1 MVPIDSYAAIHL
13 QRSLLMSNKFN
24 ANALNDYSRSYA
36 RRIAADFYQQH
47 TTISG
52 SQILS
57 LTPINQINLLVIGTL
72 STKWQADA
80 EKFRSPYFDFTHADV
95 EEALQHFMNV
105 VSQHISVRREHLEP
119 LLADAVRRTIILIF
133 DPRAYFDEL
142 LRNQPEFTLT
152 ADSLKQISR
161 FTKINQ
167 FISAHLTQ
175 RMNGKPFIYVNQAI
189 GYLDE
194 AFSQKAHEIEHYDKF
209 VSIFSEKVPMDV
221 SALLRSHVPDS
232 IPPGPSR
239 SFFDM
244 ATESAV
250 PPAPLVAPSTDTSG
264 VDASGVEQP
273 NVPAT
278 TVPESANAPVQPEPA
293 TAMPETPKELTP
305 SVDDTTATTPSP
317 VATTSADSS
326 SSATT
331 PGGPMFLGGDS
342 GPEPVAPISQPSQLP
357 TGGISQ
363 PSVGQTND
371 ALNVGGTDDDELITL
386 NDILRGK
393 TPATTESVAETFTH
407 APIESVGR
415 SISLNQKF
423 RFINQLFSGNTAAYN
438 QAVAELDT
446 LNNYGQALDLI
457 QYRYASQYSW
467 DMNSDEVNELIDIL
481 KRRFA

>member
-1 MVPIDSYAAIHL
+1 MVPIDSHAAIHL

-47 TTISG
+47 PTISG

-152 ADSLKQISR
+152 ADSLRQISR

-194 AFSQKAHEIEHYDKF
+194 AFAQKAHEIEHYDKF

-250 PPAPLVAPSTDTSG
+250 PPAPLVAPS
-264 VDASGVEQP
+264 VDASDVLPATNTAPADAPTQSEPATPTLETP
-273 NVPAT
+273 NESAVASTVDMSAATTSAAT
-278 TVPESANAPVQPEPA
+278 TVA
-293 TAMPETPKELTP
+293 
-305 SVDDTTATTPSP
+305 DPSP

-326 SSATT
+326 S
-331 PGGPMFLGGDS
+331 GGPMFLGGDS
-342 GPEPVAPISQPSQLP
+342 GPEPVAPISQPSQLQ

-363 PSVGQTND
+363 PSVSQTND
-371 ALNVGGTDDDELITL
+371 TLNVGGTDEDELITL

-407 APIESVGR
+407 APIETVGR

-423 RFINQLFSGNTAAYN
+423 RFINQLFNGNTAAYN

>member
-1 MVPIDSYAAIHL
+1 MVSIDSHAAIHL

-152 ADSLKQISR
+152 ADSLRQISR
-161 FTKINQ
+161 STKINQ

-194 AFSQKAHEIEHYDKF
+194 AFAQKAHEIEHYDKF

-250 PPAPLVAPSTDTSG
+250 PPAPLVAPGVDTSG
-264 VDASGVEQP
+264 VDTSNTEPAQSAVSP
-273 NVPAT
+273 VPT
-278 TVPESANAPVQPEPA
+278 EPANAPAPSESA
-293 TAMPETPKELTP
+293 TVMPETPNERTP
-305 SVDDTTATTPSP
+305 SVADTTIATTSA
-317 VATTSADSS
+317 ATTSADSAS
-326 SSATT
+326 
-331 PGGPMFLGGDS
+331 GGPMFLGGDS
-342 GPEPVAPISQPSQLP
+342 GPEPVAPISQPSQLQ

-363 PSVGQTND
+363 PSVSQTND
-371 ALNVGGTDDDELITL
+371 TLNVGGTDDDELITL

-407 APIESVGR
+407 APIETVGR

-423 RFINQLFSGNTAAYN
+423 RFINQLFNGNTAAYN

>member
-1 MVPIDSYAAIHL
+1 MVSIDSQAAIHL

-175 RMNGKPFIYVNQAI
+175 RMNGKPFVYVNQAI

-194 AFSQKAHEIEHYDKF
+194 AFAQKAHEIEHYDKF

-250 PPAPLVAPSTDTSG
+250 PPAPLVAPG
-264 VDASGVEQP
+264 IDASGTDAQNPEP
-273 NVPAT
+273 SHVPDAT
-278 TVPESANAPVQPEPA
+278 TALADAPAQPEPV
-293 TAMPETPKELTP
+293 TVTPETQKESTVA
-305 SVDDTTATTPSP
+305 SAVTTSA
-317 VATTSADSS
+317 ATTSADSS
-326 SSATT
+326 S
-331 PGGPMFLGGDS
+331 GGPMFLGGDS
-342 GPEPVAPISQPSQLP
+342 GPEPVAPISQPSQLQ

-371 ALNVGGTDDDELITL
+371 TLNVGGTDDDELITL

-407 APIESVGR
+407 APIETVGR

-438 QAVAELDT
+438 QAIAELDT

>member
-1 MVPIDSYAAIHL
+1 MVSIDSHAAIHL

-152 ADSLKQISR
+152 ADSLRQISR

-194 AFSQKAHEIEHYDKF
+194 AFAQKAHEIEHYDKF

-250 PPAPLVAPSTDTSG
+250 PPAPLVAPG
-264 VDASGVEQP
+264 VDADTSNTE
-273 NVPAT
+273 PAQSAVSPAPT
-278 TVPESANAPVQPEPA
+278 EPANAPAPSESTTV
-293 TAMPETPKELTP
+293 MPETPKEQPL
-305 SVDDTTATTPSP
+305 SAADTTA
-317 VATTSADSS
+317 ATTSA
-326 SSATT
+326 ATT
-331 PGGPMFLGGDS
+331 AATTSSGGPMFLGGDS

-363 PSVGQTND
+363 PSVSQTND
-371 ALNVGGTDDDELITL
+371 TLNVGGTDDDELITL

-407 APIESVGR
+407 APIETVGR

-423 RFINQLFSGNTAAYN
+423 RFINQLFNGNTAAYN

>member
-1 MVPIDSYAAIHL
+1 MVSIDSHAAIHL

-152 ADSLKQISR
+152 ADSLRQISR

-194 AFSQKAHEIEHYDKF
+194 AFAQKAHEIEHYDKF

-250 PPAPLVAPSTDTSG
+250 PPAPLVAPGVDTSG
-264 VDASGVEQP
+264 VDTSNTEPAQSAVSP
-273 NVPAT
+273 VPT
-278 TVPESANAPVQPEPA
+278 EPANAPAPSESTTV
-293 TAMPETPKELTP
+293 MPETPKEQPL
-305 SVDDTTATTPSP
+305 SAADTTA
-317 VATTSADSS
+317 ATTSA
-326 SSATT
+326 ATT
-331 PGGPMFLGGDS
+331 AATTSSGGPMFLGGDS
-342 GPEPVAPISQPSQLP
+342 GPEPVAPISQPSQLQ

-363 PSVGQTND
+363 PSVSQTND
-371 ALNVGGTDDDELITL
+371 TLNVGGTDEDELITL

-407 APIESVGR
+407 APIETVGR

>member
-1 MVPIDSYAAIHL
+1 MVHIDSHAAIHL

-52 SQILS
+52 NQILS
-57 LTPINQINLLVIGTL
+57 LTPISQINLLVISTL

-95 EEALQHFMNV
+95 QEALQHFMNV
-105 VSQHISVRREHLEP
+105 VSQHIAVRREHLEP

-142 LRNQPEFTLT
+142 LRSQPDFTLT

-167 FISAHLTQ
+167 FITTHLTQ
-175 RMNGKPFIYVNQAI
+175 RMNGKPFVYVNQAI

-194 AFSQKAHEIEHYDKF
+194 ALSQKAHEIEHYDKF

-221 SALLRSHVPDS
+221 PALLRSHVPDS

-250 PPAPLVAPSTDTSG
+250 PPAPLVAAGVDSPDVNTPVVDTSE
-264 VDASGVEQP
+264 SPITQ
-273 NVPAT
+273 T
-278 TVPESANAPVQPEPA
+278 TGAETAPQPESATEAPNTAEAPTLPPAPV
-293 TAMPETPKELTP
+293 
-305 SVDDTTATTPSP
+305 STTAE
-317 VATTSADSS
+317 SS
-326 SSATT
+326 S
-331 PGGPMFLGGDS
+331 GGPLFLGGDS
-342 GPEPVAPISQPSQLP
+342 GPDPVAPISQPSQLP
-357 TGGISQ
+357 TGAISQ
-363 PSVGQTND
+363 PSVSQTNETF
-371 ALNVGGTDDDELITL
+371 NVSDTEDDELITL

-393 TPATTESVAETFTH
+393 TPVATESVAETFTH
-407 APIESVGR
+407 TPIESVGR

-438 QAVAELDT
+438 QAIAELDT

-457 QYRYASQYSW
+457 QYRYSSQYSW
-467 DMNSDEVNELIDIL
+467 DMNSDEVNELIEIL

>member
-1 MVPIDSYAAIHL
+1 MVSIDSHAAIHL

-152 ADSLKQISR
+152 ADSLRQISR

-194 AFSQKAHEIEHYDKF
+194 AFAQKAHEIEHYDKF

-250 PPAPLVAPSTDTSG
+250 PPAPLVAPGVDTSG
-264 VDASGVEQP
+264 VDTSNTE
-273 NVPAT
+273 PAQSAVSPAPT
-278 TVPESANAPVQPEPA
+278 EPANAPAPSESTTV
-293 TAMPETPKELTP
+293 MPETPKEQSL
-305 SVDDTTATTPSP
+305 SAADTTA
-317 VATTSADSS
+317 ATTSA
-326 SSATT
+326 ATT
-331 PGGPMFLGGDS
+331 AAATSSGGPMFLGGDS
-342 GPEPVAPISQPSQLP
+342 GPEPVAPIRQPSQLP

-363 PSVGQTND
+363 PSVSQTND
-371 ALNVGGTDDDELITL
+371 TLNVGGTDDDELITL

-407 APIESVGR
+407 APIETVGR